1 MEAITIPLVIALF
14 VLGSAAGGYY
24 AIFHGMSGGAGI
36 LIVLAVLIAILIAV
50 QNKFPNK
57 RYGVLLGYPPGG
69 GGQHLPS
76 AAA

>member
-1 MEAITIPLVIALF
+1 MLLKRPCGADILRGNWETDMEAITIPLVIALF

-57 RYGVLLGYPPGG
+57 R
-69 GGQHLPS
+69 
-76 AAA
+76 

>member
-57 RYGVLLGYPPGG
+57 R
-69 GGQHLPS
+69 
-76 AAA
+76 